1 VVLAL
6 GKVQVYPLLNKFQ
19 GVIMSRVDIYTKG
32 HCPYC
37 HRAKALLIK
46 KEAAFN
52 EIEIDVMPEL
62 RGEMIER
69 ANGKSTVPQ
78 IFIKDYHVGG
88 CDELFTLE
96 AKNQLDSL
104 LAD

>member
-1 VVLAL
+1 ML
-6 GKVQVYPLLNKFQ
+6 GRVQTYLSLNNIQ
-19 GVIMSRVDIYTKG
+19 EVNMSKVDIYTKG

-37 HRAKALLIK
+37 HRAKALLTK
-46 KEAAFN
+46 KEVSFN
-52 EIEIDVMPEL
+52 EIEIDVMPQL
-62 RGEMIER
+62 RSIMIER

-78 IFIKDYHVGG
+78 IFIKDHHVGG

-96 AKNQLDSL
+96 SKNQLDSL

>member
-1 VVLAL
+1 
-6 GKVQVYPLLNKFQ
+6 
-19 GVIMSRVDIYTKG
+19 MSKVDIYTKG

-37 HRAKALLIK
+37 HRAKALLTK
-46 KEAAFN
+46 KEVSFN
-52 EIEIDVMPEL
+52 EIEIDVMPQL
-62 RGEMIER
+62 RSIMIER

-78 IFIKDYHVGG
+78 IFIKDHHVGG

-96 AKNQLDSL
+96 SKNQLDSL